1 MDQGGADVNT
11 MWETFKTTVMSAVEK
26 HIPSTLCRRSTDLP
40 WIGHHIKKLLRRKK
54 RLYKQARKTGNWS
67 NYRFFQKECRREM
80 RKTEYQYVN
89 RVIEEGI
96 KGNNTRPFWR
106 YVKARRQDNTGVAPL
121 KKGTTLFSDST
132 TKAKILLD
140 QFCSVFTK
148 DNGSQLPKME
158 SAPYPGLTDLVI
170 KTEGVAKL
178 LRNLNPA
185 KVCGPDNIP
194 SRILKE
200 CADTIAPALS
210 CIFSRSV
217 QTGQLPSD
225 WLTAN
230 ISSVFKKATG
240 AKQRT
245 IDQFHWRL

>member
-1 MDQGGADVNT
+1 MR
-11 MWETFKTTVMSAVEK
+11 K
-26 HIPSTLCRRSTDLP
+26 
-40 WIGHHIKKLLRRKK
+40 KK
-54 RLYKQARKTGNWS
+54 RLYKKARKTGNWS

-80 RKTEYQYVN
+80 RETECQYVN
-89 RVIEEGI
+89 RVIEEGM
-96 KGNNTRPFWR
+96 KGNNTKPFWS

-148 DNGSQLPKME
+148 DDGSQLPKME
-158 SAPYPGLTDLVI
+158 SAPYPGLTDLFI
-170 KTEGVAKL
+170 KTGAAKL

-185 KVCGPDNIP
+185 KACGPDNIP
-194 SRILKE
+194 SRILRE
-200 CADTIAPALS
+200 CADTIALALS

-230 ISSVFKKATG
+230 ISGVFKKG
-240 AKQRT
+240 GRAKRRT
-245 IDQFHWRL
+245 IDRFH

>member
-1 MDQGGADVNT
+1 
-11 MWETFKTTVMSAVEK
+11 
-26 HIPSTLCRRSTDLP
+26 
-40 WIGHHIKKLLRRKK
+40 
-54 RLYKQARKTGNWS
+54 
-67 NYRFFQKECRREM
+67 M

-89 RVIEEGI
+89 RVIEEGMR
-96 KGNNTRPFWR
+96 GNNTRPFWR
-106 YVKARRQDNTGVAPL
+106 YVKERRQDNTGVAPL

-148 DNGSQLPKME
+148 DDGSQLPKMK

-170 KTEGVAKL
+170 KTEGVAEL

-185 KVCGPDNIP
+185 KACGPDNIP

-217 QTGQLPSD
+217 QTGQLHSD

-230 ISSVFKKATG
+230 SSSVFKKGDRGKAENSRPISLTSVACKLLEHIICRHLRAHLEKNNILSDRNHVLRSG
-240 AKQRT
+240 
-245 IDQFHWRL
+245 HSC

>member
-1 MDQGGADVNT
+1 
-11 MWETFKTTVMSAVEK
+11 
-26 HIPSTLCRRSTDLP
+26 
-40 WIGHHIKKLLRRKK
+40 
-54 RLYKQARKTGNWS
+54 
-67 NYRFFQKECRREM
+67 M

-185 KVCGPDNIP
+185 KACGPDNIP

-217 QTGQLPSD
+217 QTFLVYSRR
-225 WLTAN
+225 
-230 ISSVFKKATG
+230 VTG

-245 IDQFHWRL
+245 IDQFH

>member
-1 MDQGGADVNT
+1 
-11 MWETFKTTVMSAVEK
+11 
-26 HIPSTLCRRSTDLP
+26 
-40 WIGHHIKKLLRRKK
+40 
-54 RLYKQARKTGNWS
+54 
-67 NYRFFQKECRREM
+67 M

-89 RVIEEGI
+89 RVIEEGM

-106 YVKARRQDNTGVAPL
+106 YVKPRRQENTRVAPL
-121 KKGTTLFSDST
+121 KKSTTLFSDST
-132 TKAKILLD
+132 AKAKILLD
-140 QFCSVFTK
+140 QFRSVFTK
-148 DNGSQLPKME
+148 DVGSQLPMME
-158 SAPYPGLTDLVI
+158 STPYPVLTDLVI

-185 KVCGPDNIP
+185 KACGPDNIP

-200 CADTIAPALS
+200 CADTIAPAVS

-230 ISSVFKKATG
+230 ISSVFKKGDRSKAENYRPISLTSV
-240 AKQRT
+240 ACKLLEHIICRT
-245 IDQFHWRL
+245 FETTWKSTTYSVIETTASDRDTPLRPSCLPLCLTSSDPTTLESRLMW

>member
-1 MDQGGADVNT
+1 
-11 MWETFKTTVMSAVEK
+11 
-26 HIPSTLCRRSTDLP
+26 
-40 WIGHHIKKLLRRKK
+40 
-54 RLYKQARKTGNWS
+54 
-67 NYRFFQKECRREM
+67 M

-106 YVKARRQDNTGVAPL
+106 YVKARLQDNTGVAPL

-185 KVCGPDNIP
+185 KACGPDNIP

-200 CADTIAPALS
+200 CADTISPALS

-230 ISSVFKKATG
+230 ISSVFKKGDRSKAENYRPLSLTSV
-240 AKQRT
+240 ACKLLEH
-245 IDQFHWRL
+245 II